1 MIENFAITPSQTPL
15 LNALSFANDILP
27 DNSKQSD
34 NKDTYQDIECP
45 LLIQAA
51 IGGDIEI
58 LKYLI
63 SKGFKD
69 IDNVGHIAL
78 SKKQKNSVSNI
89 INFSVFCQRSRQR
102 RCFRLRSWA
111 TEK

>member
-78 SKKQKNSVSNI
+78 SKKQKNCITKRIKGNSSGLLIV
-89 INFSVFCQRSRQR
+89 V
-102 RCFRLRSWA
+102 
-111 TEK
+111 